1 MVYLELEYKRQTG
14 LREQNVSSAKI
25 FQQTTADYKSAKAR
39 VNALEEKLALIEINA
54 EQLEKSEE
62 ISRYNQDVFQ
72 VPGTAIYVELMGKPF
87 TSINV
92 DFRINRS
99 NRISL
104 GAQLAYGLIPNV
116 MYYYL
121 SGKKS
126 RFEIGG
132 GLSLI
137 VSLVNS
143 EDAPNDFQ
151 GLIIHG
157 VIGYRYQKK
166 NGLLF
171 RIGFTPLF
179 CPGPGVFLPMVGL
192 SLGYSF

>member
-1 MVYLELEYKRQTG
+1 MTKRYFILMIPIACFLCAGYSKLHAQQEIITG
-14 LREQNVSSAKI
+14 VENSKDVS
-25 FQQTTADYKSAKAR
+25 Q
-39 VNALEEKLALIEINA
+39 
-54 EQLEKSEE
+54 SE
-62 ISRYNQDVFQ
+62 SDTLQ
-72 VPGTAIYVELMGKPF
+72 VPGTAVFLELGGKPF
-87 TSINV
+87 FSINV
-92 DFRINRS
+92 DFRINRL
-99 NRISL
+99 NRVSL
-104 GAQLAYGLIPNV
+104 GVQPVYGGIPNV
-116 MYYYL
+116 MYYHL

-132 GLSLI
+132 GLSFI